1 MAIRIEA
8 IYEDG
13 KLTPL
18 QPLAL
23 PEHEVVTLDILPA
36 EDDRIDLEFLNR
48 CRQELVGVEKLSFEQ
63 MHDRLAG
70 MQGSFEEVITSER
83 DRR

>member
-13 KLTPL
+13 KFTPL

-36 EDDRIDLEFLNR
+36 TDDKIDLAFLSR
-48 CRQELVGVEKLSFEQ
+48 CRIELAGVEKLSFEQ
-63 MHDRLAG
+63 MHERLAG
-70 MQGSFEEVITSER
+70 MQGTFEDLIASER
-83 DRR
+83 NRR